1 MTKRQFVVLAFRL
14 FALYLLFNLL
24 SGLATIFKI
33 ASSPG
38 AGVTLYLVAGF
49 AIFIALAFITLL
61 WRKSEWLMQK
71 VFAIPILSDA
81 MLEGGVAG
89 THVQSQEVTVVQTH
103 IQEAPEMMDY
113 YETPISMESIQVVA
127 FSVLGL
133 WVAMDSLPTVVRE
146 SYMFLLNPFPTGR
159 DSMMWVVPYLLQLAL
174 GVWLFLRPWQFQ
186 GWIEKFK
193 PQHDKDE
200 NMVKSN

>member
-1 MTKRQFVVLAFRL
+1 MV
-14 FALYLLFNLL
+14 FNLL

-38 AGVTLYLVAGF
+38 AGITLYLVAGF

-71 VFAIPILSDA
+71 IFAIPALSDV
-81 MLEGGVAG
+81 MPENGQDVA
-89 THVQSQEVTVVQTH
+89 QELHNESTDGIVHSLDTETP
-103 IQEAPEMMDY
+103 AMMDY
-113 YETPISMESIQVVA
+113 YETPISMESIQIVA
-127 FSVLGL
+127 FSVVGI
-133 WVAMDSLPTVVRE
+133 WVAMDSLPTIVRE
-146 SYMFLLNPFPTGR
+146 SYMFLLGPFPSGQ
-159 DSMMWVVPYLLQLAL
+159 DAMLWIVPYLLQFVL